1 MSATI
6 GRGCCVW
13 RPSVLRNGG
22 AVNGKRKLAPAGAP
36 NLLNACFFRENHY
49 WKSLVSNATA
59 PANSGANEELVADAV
74 REHRGDYVIASKF
87 GNLGLLGDRA
97 SPTA

>member
-59 PANSGANEELVADAV
+59 PANSGA
-74 REHRGDYVIASKF
+74 RRGKKQAGMRRIYANRRRPPSK
-87 GNLGLLGDRA
+87 
-97 SPTA
+97 